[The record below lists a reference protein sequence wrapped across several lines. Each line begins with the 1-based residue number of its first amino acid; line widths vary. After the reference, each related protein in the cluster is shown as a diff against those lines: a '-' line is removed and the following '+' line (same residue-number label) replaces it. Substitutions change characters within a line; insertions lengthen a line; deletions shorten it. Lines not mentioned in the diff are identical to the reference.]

1 MAVTKEDADALFDAL
16 DALVAAD
23 TSNSNGLAKLTQSGG
38 AYTSNAVLVGNID
51 GAGTGIDLIRVGE
64 PRGTS
69 HYPRLEC
76 EIFLDAKDSPAYAR
90 SEGMFR
96 LHLFTNRIT
105 PNGFGSQA
113 NVAFRIRQVVH
124 RGALST
130 NGGWYFSQLQRFQ
143 PIQLRG
149 SQTEQHLVIP
159 FAVVMSAGT
168 GGGF

>member
-16 DALVAAD
+16 SAAVADD
-23 TSNSNGLAKLTQSGG
+23 TLNANGLANLTQSGG
-38 AYTSNAVLVGNID
+38 AYSSNAVLVGNIN
-51 GAGTGIDLIRVGE
+51 GAGTGISLIRVGD
-64 PRGTS
+64 PRGTR

-96 LHLFTNRIT
+96 LHLFCNRVT
-105 PNGFGSQA
+105 PSGFGQQT
-113 NVAFRIRQVVH
+113 NVALRIRQVMH
-124 RGALST
+124 RKALTT
-130 NGGWYFSQLQRFQ
+130 NGGWYFSQIQRYA
-143 PIQLRG
+143 PIQLKG
-149 SQTEQHLVIP
+149 SDTEQHLVIP